1 MNWGDV
7 FAVRRLRVQV
17 GWLLVFVCLFLL
29 SSRGWCA
36 QAQTFVTED
45 GQVIVGEVVMEGE
58 NAIAVRTARGTV
70 SLSKSELLDVSPE
83 EAIAYG
89 LIWDGRKAR
98 AKGEEAQTADDLGA
112 AVYYYRLAVDRLD
125 AVSSDATEQFA
136 SAQSLAEE
144 IEARAEEIENSLAER
159 GLAAYK
165 MQVFEKS
172 ALDFHLGNGHV
183 LVGKATWVEP
193 SQVCGR
199 CQGKRWIVC
208 AACSGTGRVQVDC
221 PYCTGG
227 LRPNPVG
234 NGTGTAVC
242 PDCAGSGHVRAVCP
256 SCRGSGQVGCAKCRG
271 KGTTREKCKACDGKG
286 YIKRKIK
293 VRDGH
298 GNTLDGYEK
307 VECTE
312 CGGTGRVDAPCEA
325 CGGTG
330 HVTCRRC
337 RGEGKIT
344 VRCPRCR
351 GCGTISVPKT
361 IQCTHCHFGWIQK
374 ACEVCRGKGYVPCPD
389 CGGRGFTGDPIP
401 DPGS

>member
-172 ALDFHLGNGHV
+172 ALDFHLGN
-183 LVGKATWVEP
+183 VGRAF
-193 SQVCGR
+193 
-199 CQGKRWIVC
+199 
-208 AACSGTGRVQVDC
+208 A
-221 PYCTGG
+221 G
-227 LRPNPVG
+227 LRPVPREAMDRMRGVFGDGQSPGRLPILHGRPPAEPCRQRHGDRRVPGLRWERSRSSRVPVVPG
-234 NGTGTAVC
+234 QR
-242 PDCAGSGHVRAVCP
+242 SGWLREV
-256 SCRGSGQVGCAKCRG
+256 SGQG
-271 KGTTREKCKACDGKG
+271 D
-286 YIKRKIK
+286 
-293 VRDGH
+293 
-298 GNTLDGYEK
+298 NS
-307 VECTE
+307 
-312 CGGTGRVDAPCEA
+312 
-325 CGGTG
+325 
-330 HVTCRRC
+330 
-337 RGEGKIT
+337 GEVQGL
-344 VRCPRCR
+344 
-351 GCGTISVPKT
+351 
-361 IQCTHCHFGWIQK
+361 
-374 ACEVCRGKGYVPCPD
+374 
-389 CGGRGFTGDPIP
+389 
-401 DPGS
+401 